1 MLKDLQDDID
11 RMMRMESN
19 IEVVWE
25 MERLQINKAFQKS
38 ADLIRKSLMQYQTI
52 DQHQFYFGTNSIVGK
67 KGIYGCDLVEVVS
80 IIVNGFVN
88 VKSMHPNDN
97 EKVFKAHI
105 DEIEF
110 I

>member
-1 MLKDLQDDID
+1 MKNFI
-11 RMMRMESN
+11 S
-19 IEVVWE
+19 
-25 MERLQINKAFQKS
+25 
-38 ADLIRKSLMQYQTI
+38 
-52 DQHQFYFGTNSIVGK
+52 NSIVGK
-67 KGIYGCDLVEVVS
+67 KGIHGCDFVEVES